1 MNFNLQINTY
11 KKQNG
16 TQAIRL
22 RLFTSKNDIQYI
34 STDISVLPNQLGKK
48 IKSKKILFTIK
59 QHSQDVVFYA

>member
-22 RLFTSKNDIQYI
+22 RFFTSNKDVQYI
-34 STDISVLPNQLGKK
+34 STGISVLLNQWDKK
-48 IKSKKILFTIK
+48 NKE
-59 QHSQDVVFYA
+59 